1 MTLDCY
7 DFCVLTLGR
16 FKLPKHF
23 KTNLIEEIEG
33 EETDEHQVL
42 RRNCR

>member
-7 DFCVLTLGR
+7 DFCLLTLGR
-16 FKLPKHF
+16 FKLPKTI
-23 KTNLIEEIEG
+23 KTNPIEDFEG